1 MDSDEFIE
9 SAFLGFLAGLVV
21 AICGAIKDAPYEGFD
36 MATFL
41 RSPLI
46 GAVEAPIIASFFPG
60 APKELV
66 FLSTIATE
74 RVTVE
79 AYKIVRAKAGVY
91 VPAKF
96 TEVGEWGNPHWSQLK
111 KGNNDE

>member
-1 MDSDEFIE
+1 MDSDELLE
-9 SAFLGFLAGLVV
+9 SAVLGFLAGLVV
-21 AICGAIKDAPYEGFD
+21 AICGALKDAPYEGFD

-46 GAVEAPIIASFFPG
+46 GAVEAPIIASFFPD
-60 APKELV
+60 APSELI

-79 AYKIVRAKAGVY
+79 AYKIARAKMGVY

-96 TEVGEWGNPHWSQLK
+96 TEVGEWGQTHWSQK
-111 KGNNDE
+111 KKIETTL